1 MIPMHDFTKKECIEA
16 LQSAANVYGRAL
28 TRKQYIEWQK
38 ENQDKPTAKQIAYA
52 FGTFT
57 EAKRQA
63 DLYPNKI
70 KGKYFTDEEMIE
82 ALKVCSLDLGRK
94 FSEVD
99 YEKWRNKRKEY
110 PSITAIRQRL
120 GGNLNVV
127 KEAIGLVSF
136 PVGAVEKYEHDNWKS
151 YIIDF
156 IHHSLTWEKYEEWA
170 KQNDAPSTSTLHV
183 RVGGFRKALMSALPD
198 YIEFLKEK
206 ESDS

>member
-1 MIPMHDFTKKECIEA
+1 MRDFSKKECIEA
-16 LQSAANVYGRAL
+16 LQSAASVYGRAL

-38 ENQDKPTAKQIAYA
+38 DKKDQPTAKQISYA

-63 DLYPNKI
+63 DLFPNKI
-70 KGKYFTDEEMIE
+70 KGKFYTDEEILE
-82 ALKVCSLDLGRK
+82 ALKACSADLGRK

-120 GGNLNVV
+120 GGNLNLI
-127 KEAIGLVSF
+127 KEAVGLVSF
-136 PVGAVEKYEHDNWKS
+136 PVGGVEKYENDNWKS

-156 IHHSLTWEKYEEWA
+156 IHYSLTWEKYKEWS
-170 KQNDAPSTSTLHV
+170 KQNDAPVTSTLHR
-183 RVGGFRKALMSALPD
+183 RVGGFRKALILTLPD
-198 YIEFLKEK
+198 YIEFLKQNEP
-206 ESDS
+206 DSE